1 MGFRFRAAAAV
12 VSAGAI
18 ITLSTPVAS
27 ATYAP
32 ATPGS
37 SKSASNATKLNVERS
52 QSGIKMAQRSATI
65 HGITFAK
72 LPQGLGAMST
82 FESTTDDDTAVVS
95 QVWESEDEE
104 GWTVDL
110 SISVYRSPG
119 LTSPRAFHDWL
130 VPWQERPVD
139 EAQYRRTI
147 VRRTTVWIGHDQAFW
162 LAEPGVGVSVRLD
175 TKRWSIGDLHKVVH
189 ASVPN

>member
-12 VSAGAI
+12 VSAGAV

-32 ATPGS
+32 AAPTS
-37 SKSASNATKLNVERS
+37 SASKTTSSAERS
-52 QSGIKMAQRSATI
+52 NTKAPAAQRSATI
-65 HGITFAK
+65 DGITFAK
-72 LPQGLGAMST
+72 LPQGLGAVST

-162 LAEPGVGVSVRLD
+162 LADPGIGVSVRLD
-175 TKRWSIGDLHKVVH
+175 TKRRSIGDLHKVVH